1 MELDVQTSS
10 AFREEQTLGEDE
22 KQRRLDRYRNDLA
35 DAHRELHEEQ
45 HKPLGLFDD
54 MLNLLCWIETPEERL
69 HKNRLAKITIEE
81 VGSREAPAPKVRGLA
96 KRVLL
101 ALAKA
106 K

>member
-1 MELDVQTSS
+1 MERDMKTDSS
-10 AFREEQTLGEDE
+10 PHVASPLRTDPDQS
-22 KQRRLDRYRNDLA
+22 RLDQYRQDLEEA
-35 DAHRELHEEQ
+35 QRELEEEK

-69 HKNRLAKITIEE
+69 HKNQLAKITVNE
-81 VGSREAPAPKVRGLA
+81 VGGGSQETSGPNLA